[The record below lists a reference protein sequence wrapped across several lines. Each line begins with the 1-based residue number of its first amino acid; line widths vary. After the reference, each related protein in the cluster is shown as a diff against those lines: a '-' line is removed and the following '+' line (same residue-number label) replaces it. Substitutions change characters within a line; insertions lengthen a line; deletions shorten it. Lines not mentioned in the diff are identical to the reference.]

1 MYLAA
6 VESIEANT
14 KKTKTIHLNHMR
26 RLLGEGTPL
35 DTIRQSDVQSYAKAR
50 RKEKFQG
57 KQTEG
62 YTIRKELRTFRQV
75 WEWACSQGYPTVA
88 PTWTVEA
95 VDLPKDQGREPF
107 RTFDQI
113 QQIVTKGGLSA
124 KDEARHWET
133 LFLNGGELQDLLAY
147 VQENATAS
155 WVYPMVSFVAL
166 TGCRRSEAVRSQIDD
181 WDIASRRVRIREKKR
196 DTTKLFTT
204 RQVDLHP
211 HLVAVVSKWF
221 GEHPGGQFA
230 FTSDGE
236 PLTVDQATDHFRRTL
251 RGGPTPH
258 PKWSKVPGF
267 HTLRHSVASIL
278 ASKGVDQRYIDK
290 IIGHH
295 TDEMRKRYQHLS
307 PRRCH
312 RCRQPTTRIVDRG
325 RRPWF
330 W

>member
-1 MYLAA
+1 MECRLRKIKGNWHAAFKYGGHEFTHSLRTKNEKEAEVRLGLIRDTLYRLENGTFAMLPGADVKAFIVSGGQQATRPTHVSTLTVGAVADVYLAA

-26 RLLGEGTPL
+26 RLLGQGTPL

-113 QQIVTKGGLSA
+113 QQIVTRGGLSA

-166 TGCRRSEAVRSQIDD
+166 TGCRRSEAVTLPNSTIGTSPQG
-181 WDIASRRVRIREKKR
+181 
-196 DTTKLFTT
+196 T
-204 RQVDLHP
+204 
-211 HLVAVVSKWF
+211 
-221 GEHPGGQFA
+221 FA
-230 FTSDGE
+230 FVKE
-236 PLTVDQATDHFRRTL
+236 A
-251 RGGPTPH
+251 
-258 PKWSKVPGF
+258 
-267 HTLRHSVASIL
+267 
-278 ASKGVDQRYIDK
+278 
-290 IIGHH
+290 GH
-295 TDEMRKRYQHLS
+295 D
-307 PRRCH
+307 
-312 RCRQPTTRIVDRG
+312 
-325 RRPWF
+325 
-330 W
+330 